1 MSDSK
6 KCYFGYPKEC
16 LFLISGILFRHPKLM
31 CQYFGYP
38 KYIFRYHKFFFGYLI
53 YYYYYYGYLKK
64 TRINVNSACHTRLQC
79 RRASAIWIVNHW
91 WHSYVIDAYLCLAT
105 LHASILQYPMVEGRK
120 AMASWRRPP
129 GRPRNVWINKVQEDV
144 NALMGVGSG
153 GYAGY
158 LTPQLFMWR
167 RYRYVYPPRKT

>member
-16 LFLISGILFRHPKLM
+16 KLM

-64 TRINVNSACHTRLQC
+64 NT
-79 RRASAIWIVNHW
+79 
-91 WHSYVIDAYLCLAT
+91 
-105 LHASILQYPMVEGRK
+105 
-120 AMASWRRPP
+120 
-129 GRPRNVWINKVQEDV
+129 NK
-144 NALMGVGSG
+144 
-153 GYAGY
+153 
-158 LTPQLFMWR
+158 R
-167 RYRYVYPPRKT
+167 